1 MKLLIV
7 SLKHPEETTYFNPE
21 KVDVFM
27 WGRRLSEYAFL
38 AVSDDGTVNPI
49 ILKSADIT
57 DIKTQVMEELK

>member
-7 SLKHPEETTYFNPE
+7 SLKYPEETTYFTPE

-38 AVSDDGTVNPI
+38 TVSDDGTIKQI

-57 DIKTQVMEELK
+57 DIKTQIMEELK